1 MAPKADDAEAA
12 RFDAYLASRGRKA
25 EKIAAILAE
34 HLGDDLSSLR
44 ALDVGCSLGWIAQAL
59 NDRFALTVGIDT
71 QRQGLVE
78 AAAGGGETAPHFVAG
93 DGARMPFRDAQFDV
107 AIYAYV
113 YEHIAEQQAVADE
126 IWRVLRPGGVC
137 LFSGPNRLAAVEE
150 HFRLPFLSWL
160 PRPLAAL
167 LTRAI
172 RRRAYDVY
180 PRALWTLRH
189 MWRRFAIR
197 DYTVKM
203 IADPARYSVE
213 EHVGRGGAVSRL
225 PRPLLRA
232 LAPIFPNYNW
242 ILEKPRE

>member
-1 MAPKADDAEAA
+1 MAPKADAAEAA
-12 RFDAYLASRGRKA
+12 RLDAYLASRGRKA
-25 EKIAAILAE
+25 EKIAAILTE

-59 NDRFALTVGIDT
+59 SDRFALTVGIDP
-71 QRQGLVE
+71 QRQGLVD
-78 AAAGGGETAPHFVAG
+78 AAGGGAKAPRFVAG
-93 DGARMPFRDAQFDV
+93 DGARMPFGDAQFDV
-107 AIYAYV
+107 VIYAYV
-113 YEHIAEQQAVADE
+113 YEHIEEQQAVAGE

-160 PRPLAAL
+160 PRPLAGL
-167 LTRAI
+167 LTQAI

-180 PRALWTLRH
+180 PRAWWTLRR

-213 EHVGRGGAVSRL
+213 EHVGRGGAISRL

-232 LAPIFPNYNW
+232 LAPIYPNYNW